1 MEREGDE
8 WTVWRGKVMSGQCG
22 GKVMRGP
29 VWRGKVMRDSVE
41 GR

>member
-8 WTVWRGKVMSGQCG
+8 WTVWREGDEGIVWREGDEGTVWRGKVMSGQCG
-22 GKVMRGP
+22 
-29 VWRGKVMRDSVE
+29 E